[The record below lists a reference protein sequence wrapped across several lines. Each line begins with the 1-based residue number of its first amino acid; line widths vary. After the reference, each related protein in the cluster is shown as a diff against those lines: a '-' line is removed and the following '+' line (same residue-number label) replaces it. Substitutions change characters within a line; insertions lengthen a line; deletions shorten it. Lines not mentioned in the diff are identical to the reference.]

1 MFSDGPRRLEV
12 AVNGHAH
19 ASGEEVD
26 VGAVI
31 TLTADSNPAPSK
43 NTWNNTISNEIIGR
57 GVSMTVT
64 AEMLGNQS
72 LIAEVCNIIPIPSSY
87 TVCNDILVNVVVIG
101 K

>member
-1 MFSDGPRRLEV
+1 MFSDGPRTLEV
-12 AVNGHAH
+12 TVNGHVH
-19 ASGEEVD
+19 TTGEDVA

-31 TLTADSNPAPSK
+31 TLSADSNPDSSK
-43 NTWNNTISNEIIGR
+43 YTWNNTISNEIIER

-72 LIAEVCNIIPIPSSY
+72 LIAEVCNIIPIPSPY
-87 TVCNDILVNVVVIG
+87 TVCNDILVNVIVIG